1 MKNRHWMIGVMCW
14 GAVGLMSGQ
23 VRLLRMDEM
32 FQLADRNSK
41 SINLHALAVD
51 EAEQAV
57 RVARNGQLPTIQ
69 AAMEFKYIGDGC
81 MTDRD
86 FTNGIHADMPHYGN
100 SFVVKASQV
109 VYAGGKI
116 SRSIEQAELNRQVSE
131 LEYRKNRQD
140 VRFLLLGHY
149 LDLYQLHNQQVVYQ
163 KNIEQTRLL
172 VKDMQAAYRQGT
184 ALKSDITRYELQLQN
199 LELGLQHL
207 TPVNTRVQGFIKR
220 ICFDEYQRVKKGDT
234 LVIIEDTEYRL
245 KVAQAEADYQS
256 ALAGK
261 TAMHTTINTT
271 QNNILVTDAAIE
283 EQRVRLQNAEADFKR
298 YEGLLKEEAVTPQ
311 QFDRVKTDY
320 EATKARYEQL
330 LRQKQSTSLVK
341 QEQTQRLDQNESAIK
356 LAEAELEL
364 ARLNLSYTVILAT
377 ADGVTG
383 RKEIHEGE
391 LVQQGQTLVT
401 LVDGT
406 EKWVIANYKETQTT
420 RMQRGQLVDIQVDA
434 LPGVAFEGRISSIS
448 DATGSF
454 YSLIP
459 QDNSAGNF
467 VKVEQRIPVRIEFTA
482 RNRAEDLE
490 RLRAGM
496 NVECTV
502 SF

>member
-1 MKNRHWMIGVMCW
+1 MI
-14 GAVGLMSGQ
+14 
-23 VRLLRMDEM
+23 
-32 FQLADRNSK
+32 RNK
-41 SINLHALAVD
+41 RRAIPNFF
-51 EAEQAV
+51 
-57 RVARNGQLPTIQ
+57 I
-69 AAMEFKYIGDGC
+69 
-81 MTDRD
+81 
-86 FTNGIHADMPHYGN
+86 
-100 SFVVKASQV
+100 
-109 VYAGGKI
+109 
-116 SRSIEQAELNRQVSE
+116 
-131 LEYRKNRQD
+131 
-140 VRFLLLGHY
+140 
-149 LDLYQLHNQQVVYQ
+149 
-163 KNIEQTRLL
+163 LL
-172 VKDMQAAYRQGT
+172 VLAIGISWTFGRFIHWGNVEFTDNAQVK
-184 ALKSDITRYELQLQN
+184 
-199 LELGLQHL
+199 QHL
-207 TPVNTRVQGFIKR
+207 TPVNTRVKGFIKR

-420 RMQRGQLVDIQVDA
+420 RMQKGQLVDIQVDA

>member
-1 MKNRHWMIGVMCW
+1 MI
-14 GAVGLMSGQ
+14 
-23 VRLLRMDEM
+23 
-32 FQLADRNSK
+32 RNK
-41 SINLHALAVD
+41 RRAIPNFF
-51 EAEQAV
+51 
-57 RVARNGQLPTIQ
+57 I
-69 AAMEFKYIGDGC
+69 
-81 MTDRD
+81 
-86 FTNGIHADMPHYGN
+86 
-100 SFVVKASQV
+100 
-109 VYAGGKI
+109 
-116 SRSIEQAELNRQVSE
+116 
-131 LEYRKNRQD
+131 
-140 VRFLLLGHY
+140 
-149 LDLYQLHNQQVVYQ
+149 
-163 KNIEQTRLL
+163 LL
-172 VKDMQAAYRQGT
+172 VLAIGIGWTFGRFIHWGNVEFTDNAQVK
-184 ALKSDITRYELQLQN
+184 
-199 LELGLQHL
+199 QHL

-283 EQRVRLQNAEADFKR
+283 EHRVRLQNAEADFKR

-420 RMQRGQLVDIQVDA
+420 RMQKGQLVDIQVDA

>member
-1 MKNRHWMIGVMCW
+1 MI
-14 GAVGLMSGQ
+14 
-23 VRLLRMDEM
+23 
-32 FQLADRNSK
+32 RNK
-41 SINLHALAVD
+41 RRAIPNFF
-51 EAEQAV
+51 
-57 RVARNGQLPTIQ
+57 I
-69 AAMEFKYIGDGC
+69 
-81 MTDRD
+81 
-86 FTNGIHADMPHYGN
+86 
-100 SFVVKASQV
+100 
-109 VYAGGKI
+109 
-116 SRSIEQAELNRQVSE
+116 
-131 LEYRKNRQD
+131 
-140 VRFLLLGHY
+140 
-149 LDLYQLHNQQVVYQ
+149 
-163 KNIEQTRLL
+163 LL
-172 VKDMQAAYRQGT
+172 VLAIGIGWTFGCFIHWGNVEFTDNAQVK
-184 ALKSDITRYELQLQN
+184 
-199 LELGLQHL
+199 QHL

-420 RMQRGQLVDIQVDA
+420 RMQKGQLVDIQVDA

>member
-1 MKNRHWMIGVMCW
+1 MI
-14 GAVGLMSGQ
+14 
-23 VRLLRMDEM
+23 
-32 FQLADRNSK
+32 RNK
-41 SINLHALAVD
+41 RRAIPNFF
-51 EAEQAV
+51 
-57 RVARNGQLPTIQ
+57 I
-69 AAMEFKYIGDGC
+69 
-81 MTDRD
+81 
-86 FTNGIHADMPHYGN
+86 
-100 SFVVKASQV
+100 
-109 VYAGGKI
+109 
-116 SRSIEQAELNRQVSE
+116 
-131 LEYRKNRQD
+131 
-140 VRFLLLGHY
+140 
-149 LDLYQLHNQQVVYQ
+149 
-163 KNIEQTRLL
+163 LL
-172 VKDMQAAYRQGT
+172 VLAIGIGWTFGRFIHWGNVEFTDNAQVK
-184 ALKSDITRYELQLQN
+184 
-199 LELGLQHL
+199 QHL

-401 LVDGT
+401 LVDST

-420 RMQRGQLVDIQVDA
+420 RMQKGQLVDIQVDA

>member
-1 MKNRHWMIGVMCW
+1 MI
-14 GAVGLMSGQ
+14 
-23 VRLLRMDEM
+23 
-32 FQLADRNSK
+32 RNK
-41 SINLHALAVD
+41 RRAIPNFF
-51 EAEQAV
+51 
-57 RVARNGQLPTIQ
+57 I
-69 AAMEFKYIGDGC
+69 
-81 MTDRD
+81 
-86 FTNGIHADMPHYGN
+86 
-100 SFVVKASQV
+100 
-109 VYAGGKI
+109 
-116 SRSIEQAELNRQVSE
+116 
-131 LEYRKNRQD
+131 
-140 VRFLLLGHY
+140 
-149 LDLYQLHNQQVVYQ
+149 
-163 KNIEQTRLL
+163 LL
-172 VKDMQAAYRQGT
+172 VLAIGIGWTFGRFIHWGNVEFTDNAQVK
-184 ALKSDITRYELQLQN
+184 
-199 LELGLQHL
+199 QHL

-391 LVQQGQTLVT
+391 LVQPGQTLVT

-420 RMQRGQLVDIQVDA
+420 RMQKGQLVDIQVDA

>member
-1 MKNRHWMIGVMCW
+1 MI
-14 GAVGLMSGQ
+14 
-23 VRLLRMDEM
+23 
-32 FQLADRNSK
+32 RNK
-41 SINLHALAVD
+41 RRAIPNFF
-51 EAEQAV
+51 
-57 RVARNGQLPTIQ
+57 I
-69 AAMEFKYIGDGC
+69 
-81 MTDRD
+81 
-86 FTNGIHADMPHYGN
+86 
-100 SFVVKASQV
+100 
-109 VYAGGKI
+109 
-116 SRSIEQAELNRQVSE
+116 
-131 LEYRKNRQD
+131 
-140 VRFLLLGHY
+140 
-149 LDLYQLHNQQVVYQ
+149 
-163 KNIEQTRLL
+163 LL
-172 VKDMQAAYRQGT
+172 VLAIGIGWTFGRFIHWGNVEFTDNAQVK
-184 ALKSDITRYELQLQN
+184 
-199 LELGLQHL
+199 QHL

-283 EQRVRLQNAEADFKR
+283 EQHVRLQNAEADFKR

-420 RMQRGQLVDIQVDA
+420 RMQKGQLVDIQVDA

>member
-1 MKNRHWMIGVMCW
+1 MI
-14 GAVGLMSGQ
+14 
-23 VRLLRMDEM
+23 
-32 FQLADRNSK
+32 RNK
-41 SINLHALAVD
+41 RRAIPNFF
-51 EAEQAV
+51 
-57 RVARNGQLPTIQ
+57 I
-69 AAMEFKYIGDGC
+69 
-81 MTDRD
+81 
-86 FTNGIHADMPHYGN
+86 
-100 SFVVKASQV
+100 
-109 VYAGGKI
+109 
-116 SRSIEQAELNRQVSE
+116 
-131 LEYRKNRQD
+131 
-140 VRFLLLGHY
+140 
-149 LDLYQLHNQQVVYQ
+149 
-163 KNIEQTRLL
+163 LL
-172 VKDMQAAYRQGT
+172 VLAIGIGWTFGRFIHWGNVEFTDNAQVK
-184 ALKSDITRYELQLQN
+184 
-199 LELGLQHL
+199 QHL

-391 LVQQGQTLVT
+391 LVQQGQTLGT

-420 RMQRGQLVDIQVDA
+420 RMQKGQLVDIQVDA

>member
-1 MKNRHWMIGVMCW
+1 M
-14 GAVGLMSGQ
+14 
-23 VRLLRMDEM
+23 
-32 FQLADRNSK
+32 
-41 SINLHALAVD
+41 
-51 EAEQAV
+51 
-57 RVARNGQLPTIQ
+57 
-69 AAMEFKYIGDGC
+69 
-81 MTDRD
+81 
-86 FTNGIHADMPHYGN
+86 
-100 SFVVKASQV
+100 
-109 VYAGGKI
+109 
-116 SRSIEQAELNRQVSE
+116 
-131 LEYRKNRQD
+131 
-140 VRFLLLGHY
+140 
-149 LDLYQLHNQQVVYQ
+149 
-163 KNIEQTRLL
+163 
-172 VKDMQAAYRQGT
+172 
-184 ALKSDITRYELQLQN
+184 
-199 LELGLQHL
+199 
-207 TPVNTRVQGFIKR
+207 
-220 ICFDEYQRVKKGDT
+220 
-234 LVIIEDTEYRL
+234 
-245 KVAQAEADYQS
+245 
-256 ALAGK
+256 
-261 TAMHTTINTT
+261 
-271 QNNILVTDAAIE
+271 
-283 EQRVRLQNAEADFKR
+283 
-298 YEGLLKEEAVTPQ
+298 
-311 QFDRVKTDY
+311 
-320 EATKARYEQL
+320 

-420 RMQRGQLVDIQVDA
+420 RMQKGQLVDIQVDA

>member
-1 MKNRHWMIGVMCW
+1 MI
-14 GAVGLMSGQ
+14 
-23 VRLLRMDEM
+23 
-32 FQLADRNSK
+32 RNK
-41 SINLHALAVD
+41 RRAIPNFF
-51 EAEQAV
+51 
-57 RVARNGQLPTIQ
+57 I
-69 AAMEFKYIGDGC
+69 
-81 MTDRD
+81 
-86 FTNGIHADMPHYGN
+86 
-100 SFVVKASQV
+100 
-109 VYAGGKI
+109 
-116 SRSIEQAELNRQVSE
+116 
-131 LEYRKNRQD
+131 
-140 VRFLLLGHY
+140 
-149 LDLYQLHNQQVVYQ
+149 
-163 KNIEQTRLL
+163 LL
-172 VKDMQAAYRQGT
+172 VLAIGIGWTIGRFIHWGNVEFTDNAQVK
-184 ALKSDITRYELQLQN
+184 
-199 LELGLQHL
+199 QHL

-420 RMQRGQLVDIQVDA
+420 RMQKGQLVDIQVDA